1 MKALMII
8 GIIVLSITQVRFI
21 ISSVLAF
28 KLKIPLWIKLE
39 NVAEVIIS
47 TIVFVFLI
55 IAYFK

>member
-1 MKALMII
+1 MII